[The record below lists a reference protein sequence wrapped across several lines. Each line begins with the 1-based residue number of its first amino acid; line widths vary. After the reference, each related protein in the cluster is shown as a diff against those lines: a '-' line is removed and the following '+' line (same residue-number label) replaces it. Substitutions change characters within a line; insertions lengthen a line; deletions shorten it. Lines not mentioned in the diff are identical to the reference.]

1 MSTNVTITGRL
12 GGDPELRF
20 TAQGK
25 AVASFSLVS
34 SKSTK
39 LPNGSWEES
48 ETTWYRVTAWDSMGE
63 NVAESLTKGDSVIVV
78 GRLFMDTYT
87 DKMGNERQS
96 LKVNAYSV
104 GPDLKKVPWRK
115 AHGNVAAGTPA
126 GVIADDP
133 WATPASD
140 DIPPF

>member
-25 AVASFSLVS
+25 AVASVSLVS

-39 LPNGSWEES
+39 LPDGNWEDT
-48 ETTWYRVTAWDSMGE
+48 ETTWYRVTVWDTMAE
-63 NVAESLTKGDSVIVV
+63 NVAESLTKGDAVIVV

-87 DKMGNERQS
+87 DKMGQERQS
-96 LKVNAYSV
+96 LKVNAYSI
-104 GPDLKKVPWRK
+104 GPDLKRAAWRK
-115 AHGNVAAGTPA
+115 NAMSGGTGSTPA
-126 GVIADDP
+126 RVNDDP
-133 WATPASD
+133 WSTPAD